1 LKNYFEIPFFEREKK
16 NYNFD
21 FLGKY
26 IPNQT
31 SFLGEN
37 MNILQENYLNKNI
50 LSTYDYK
57 NNIRAIENLL
67 IDLSFSSSKLE

>member
-1 LKNYFEIPFFEREKK
+1 MK
-16 NYNFD
+16 
-21 FLGKY
+21 
-26 IPNQT
+26 
-31 SFLGEN
+31 
-37 MNILQENYLNKNI
+37 ILEENYLNKNI